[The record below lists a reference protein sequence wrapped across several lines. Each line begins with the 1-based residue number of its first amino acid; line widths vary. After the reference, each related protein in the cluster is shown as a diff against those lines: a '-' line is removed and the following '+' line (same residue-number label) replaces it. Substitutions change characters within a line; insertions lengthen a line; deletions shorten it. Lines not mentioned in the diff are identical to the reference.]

1 MRPRS
6 TALVLA
12 VLTCVSLLLAATTA
26 AAHAVGLSKG
36 DYTAAGT
43 DVYAELTL
51 ARGDLIAL
59 VSGLDA
65 DGDGAV
71 DARELARAQ
80 PAIEAVVLGGIAV
93 EGDGASC
100 RATLDSAALAE
111 PDGVDLRG
119 RYRCAAP
126 PSQVVVRVKLLED
139 LAEGHRHVARLIV
152 GSTTADDVLRRGHE
166 DIAAGAT
173 KQATAAAQTP
183 GGYQG
188 GVLSF
193 LRLGVEHILTG
204 YDHLVFL
211 FGLVLV
217 GGRSRSLVGAVTAF
231 TVAHSITLA
240 LAVLGVWAPPP
251 RIVEPAIALSIVWV
265 GIENFFVRDAHGRW
279 RITFP
284 FGLIHGFGFAGALRE
299 IELPRAR
306 VPAALVTFNLGV
318 EVGQLAVMAV
328 VVPAIVL
335 LRKRGLLSRTA
346 TLSLSAGVVAA
357 GAYWF
362 ISRVVP

>member
-1 MRPRS
+1 MRAAAKPS
-6 TALVLA
+6 
-12 VLTCVSLLLAATTA
+12 LLAALA
-26 AAHAVGLSKG
+26 VCVALLLGAGPAWAHAVGLSKG

-43 DVYAELTL
+43 AEVAAELTFARADL
-51 ARGDLIAL
+51 AGL

-65 DGDGAV
+65 NGDGAV
-71 DARELARAQ
+71 DAAELARARA
-80 PAIEAVVLGGIAV
+80 AIEIVVFGRGVTV
-93 EGDGASC
+93 EADGAACTGS
-100 RATLDSAALAE
+100 LESAELAE
-111 PDGVDLRG
+111 PDGVDVRG

-126 PSQVVVRVKLLED
+126 PSKVHVHVGLLED
-139 LAEGHRHVARLIV
+139 LSEGHRHVARLVV
-152 GSTTADDVLRRGHE
+152 GPTTIDDVLRRGHE
-166 DIAAGAT
+166 DIAAGST
-173 KQATAAAQTP
+173 KQGAPAPAASI
-183 GGYQG
+183 
-188 GVLSF
+188 LSF
-193 LRLGVEHILTG
+193 LRLGIEHILTG

-217 GGRSRSLVGAVTAF
+217 GGRIRSLVGAVTAF

-240 LAVLGVWAPPP
+240 LAVLGVWAPSP

-306 VPAALVTFNLGV
+306 IPAALVSFNLGV
-318 EVGQLAVMAV
+318 EIGQLAVMAL
-328 VVPAIVL
+328 VVPAILL
-335 LRKRGLLSRTA
+335 LRKRGILGRTT
-346 TLSLSAGVVAA
+346 TLVLSAAVATA

-362 ISRVVP
+362 LTRVLA

>member
-6 TALVLA
+6 TALALA
-12 VLTCVSLLLAATTA
+12 LVTCILLLLAARTA
-26 AAHAVGLSKG
+26 GAHAVGLSKG

-43 DVYAELTL
+43 DVYAELTF
-51 ARGDLIAL
+51 ARGDLVAL

-65 DGDGAV
+65 NGDGAV

-93 EGDGASC
+93 EGDGAPC
-100 RATLDSAALAE
+100 RATLESATLAE
-111 PDGVDLRG
+111 PDGVDVRG
-119 RYRCAAP
+119 RYRCASP
-126 PSQVVVRVKLLED
+126 PSQVRVRVQLLED
-139 LAEGHRHVARLIV
+139 LPEGHRHVARSIV
-152 GSTTADDVLRRGHE
+152 GSTTVDDVLRRGHE
-166 DIAAGAT
+166 DIVAAVSA
-173 KQATAAAQTP
+173 KPAAAAAAP
-183 GGYQG
+183 AAS
-188 GVLSF
+188 VVSF
-193 LRLGVEHILTG
+193 LRLGIEHILTG
-204 YDHLVFL
+204 WDHLVFL
-211 FGLVLV
+211 FGLVLI
-217 GGRSRSLVGAVTAF
+217 GGRLRSLVGAVTAF

-240 LAVLGVWAPPP
+240 LAVLGVWAPSP

-265 GIENFFVRDAHGRW
+265 GIENFFVRDARGRW

-284 FGLIHGFGFAGALRE
+284 FGLVHGFGFAGALRE

-318 EVGQLAVMAV
+318 EVGQLAVMAL

-335 LRKRGLLSRTA
+335 LRKRGLLDRTA
-346 TLSLSAGVVAA
+346 TLVLSAGVVAA

-362 ISRVVP
+362 ITRVVP

>member
-1 MRPRS
+1 MRPRAP
-6 TALVLA
+6 ALVLA
-12 VLTCVSLLLAATTA
+12 LLTCVSVLLVAARTA
-26 AAHAVGLSKG
+26 SAHAVGLSKG
-36 DYTAAGT
+36 DYTVSGAG
-43 DVYAELTL
+43 VAAELTFARADL
-51 ARGDLIAL
+51 AGL

-65 DGDGAV
+65 NGDGAV
-71 DARELARAQ
+71 DASELARARA
-80 PAIEAVVLGGIAV
+80 AIDIVVFGRGVTVDA
-93 EGDGASC
+93 DGASC
-100 RATLDSAALAE
+100 TGALLSADLAE

-119 RYRCAAP
+119 RYACAAA
-126 PSQVVVRVKLLED
+126 PSQVHVHVGLLED
-139 LAEGHRHVARLIV
+139 LSEGHRHVARLV
-152 GSTTADDVLRRGHE
+152 AAGTTADDVLRRGHE
-166 DIAAGAT
+166 DIATGAT
-173 KQATAAAQTP
+173 SAAKPSAVP
-183 GGYQG
+183 VAAS
-188 GVLSF
+188 VLSF

-217 GGRSRSLVGAVTAF
+217 GGRVRSLVGAVTAF

-240 LAVLGVWAPPP
+240 LAVLGVWAPSP

-306 VPAALVTFNLGV
+306 VPAALVSFNLGV
-318 EVGQLAVMAV
+318 ELGQLAVMAV
-328 VVPAIVL
+328 VVPAIVI
-335 LRKRGLLSRTA
+335 LRKRGVLGRTT
-346 TLSLSAGVVAA
+346 TLVLSAGVAAA

-362 ISRVVP
+362 LTRVLG

>member
-6 TALVLA
+6 TALALA
-12 VLTCVSLLLAATTA
+12 LVTCILLLLAARTA
-26 AAHAVGLSKG
+26 GAHAVGLSKG

-43 DVYAELTL
+43 DVYAELTF
-51 ARGDLIAL
+51 ARGDLVAL

-65 DGDGAV
+65 NGDGAV

-93 EGDGASC
+93 EGDGAPC
-100 RATLDSAALAE
+100 RATLESATLAE
-111 PDGVDLRG
+111 PDGVDVRG
-119 RYRCAAP
+119 RYRCASP
-126 PSQVVVRVKLLED
+126 PSQVRVRVQLLED
-139 LAEGHRHVARLIV
+139 LSEGHRQVARLIV
-152 GSTTADDVLRRGHE
+152 GRTTVDDVLRRGHE
-166 DIAAGAT
+166 DIAAVSSA
-173 KQATAAAQTP
+173 KPPAAS
-183 GGYQG
+183 
-188 GVLSF
+188 VVSF
-193 LRLGVEHILTG
+193 LRLGIEHILTG
-204 YDHLVFL
+204 WDHLVFL
-211 FGLVLV
+211 FGLVLI
-217 GGRSRSLVGAVTAF
+217 GGRLRSLVGAVTAF

-240 LAVLGVWAPPP
+240 LAVLGVWAPSP

-265 GIENFFVRDAHGRW
+265 GIENFFVRDARGRW

-284 FGLIHGFGFAGALRE
+284 FGLVHGFGFAGALRE

-318 EVGQLAVMAV
+318 EVGQLAVMAL

-335 LRKRGLLSRTA
+335 LRKRGLLDRTA
-346 TLSLSAGVVAA
+346 TLVLSAGVVAA

>member
-1 MRPRS
+1 MRPRAPK
-6 TALVLA
+6 ALALA
-12 VLTCVSLLLAATTA
+12 LLTCVAVVLLAARTA
-26 AAHAVGLSKG
+26 SAHAVGLSKG
-36 DYTAAGT
+36 DYTVSGAEVA
-43 DVYAELTL
+43 AELTL
-51 ARGDLIAL
+51 ARADLAAL

-65 DGDGAV
+65 NGDGAV
-71 DARELARAQ
+71 DASELARARA
-80 PAIEAVVLGGIAV
+80 AIEILVFARGISV
-93 EGDGASC
+93 EGDGAAC
-100 RATLDSAALAE
+100 PGTLESAELAE

-119 RYRCAAP
+119 RYRCGAAP
-126 PSQVVVRVKLLED
+126 SKVRVHVGLLED
-139 LAEGHRHVARLIV
+139 LSEGHRHVARLTA
-152 GSTTADDVLRRGHE
+152 SETTTDDVLRRGHE
-166 DIAAGAT
+166 DIAAGST
-173 KQATAAAQTP
+173 KQAA
-183 GGYQG
+183 

-217 GGRSRSLVGAVTAF
+217 GGRLRSLVGAVTAF

-240 LAVLGVWAPPP
+240 LAVLGVWAPSP

-306 VPAALVTFNLGV
+306 VPVALVSFNLGV
-318 EVGQLAVMAV
+318 EAGQLAVMAL
-328 VVPAIVL
+328 VVPAIVV
-335 LRKRGLLSRTA
+335 LRKRGLLGRTT
-346 TLSLSAGVVAA
+346 TLVLSAGVAAA

-362 ISRVVP
+362 LTRIFR

>member
-1 MRPRS
+1 MRPRLP
-6 TALVLA
+6 ALTLA
-12 VLTCVSLLLAATTA
+12 LLTCVSLLLLAAGTA
-26 AAHAVGLSKG
+26 SAHAVGLSKG
-36 DYTAAGT
+36 DYTANGAA
-43 DVYAELTL
+43 VAAELTFARADL
-51 ARGDLIAL
+51 ASL

-65 DGDGAV
+65 NGDGAV
-71 DARELARAQ
+71 DASELARAR
-80 PAIEAVVLGGIAV
+80 AAV
-93 EGDGASC
+93 EIVVFGRGVTVDADGAAC
-100 RATLDSAALAE
+100 TGALVSAELAE

-119 RYRCAAP
+119 RYSCAAAP
-126 PSQVVVRVKLLED
+126 AQVHVHVGLLED
-139 LAEGHRHVARLIV
+139 LSEGHRHVARLVV
-152 GSTTADDVLRRGHE
+152 GATTTDDVLRRGHE

-173 KQATAAAQTP
+173 NQPAAPAATS
-183 GGYQG
+183 
-188 GVLSF
+188 VLSF

-217 GGRSRSLVGAVTAF
+217 GGRIRSLVGAVTAF

-240 LAVLGVWAPPP
+240 LAVLGVWAPSP

-306 VPAALVTFNLGV
+306 VPAALLSFNLGV
-318 EVGQLAVMAV
+318 ELGQLAVMAV
-328 VVPAIVL
+328 VVPAIVI
-335 LRKRGLLSRTA
+335 LRKRGILGHTA
-346 TLSLSAGVVAA
+346 TLVLSAGVAAA
-357 GAYWF
+357 GAYWLLT
-362 ISRVVP
+362 RVLG

>member
-1 MRPRS
+1 
-6 TALVLA
+6 
-12 VLTCVSLLLAATTA
+12 
-26 AAHAVGLSKG
+26 
-36 DYTAAGT
+36 
-43 DVYAELTL
+43 
-51 ARGDLIAL
+51 

-65 DGDGAV
+65 NGDGVV

-100 RATLDSAALAE
+100 RATLESAALAE

-119 RYRCAAP
+119 RYRCASP
-126 PSQVVVRVKLLED
+126 PSQVRVRVPLLED

-173 KQATAAAQTP
+173 KQAAAPAGYE
-183 GGYQG
+183 GGL
-188 GVLSF
+188 LSF

-217 GGRSRSLVGAVTAF
+217 GGRLRSLVGAVTAF

-240 LAVLGVWAPPP
+240 LAVLGVWAPSP

-265 GIENFFVRDAHGRW
+265 GIENFFVSDAHGRW

-284 FGLIHGFGFAGALRE
+284 FGLIHGFGFAGALRA

-335 LRKRGLLSRTA
+335 LRKRGLLGRTA

>member
-1 MRPRS
+1 MRAAKPS
-6 TALVLA
+6 LLAALA
-12 VLTCVSLLLAATTA
+12 VCVALLLAAGSA
-26 AAHAVGLSKG
+26 WAHAVGLSKG
-36 DYTAAGT
+36 DYTAGGT
-43 DVYAELTL
+43 AEVTAELTFARADL
-51 ARGDLIAL
+51 AGL

-65 DGDGAV
+65 NGDGKV
-71 DARELARAQ
+71 DASELARAR
-80 PAIEAVVLGGIAV
+80 PAIEIVVFGRGVTVDA
-93 EGDGASC
+93 DGAACPGS
-100 RATLDSAALAE
+100 LISAELAE
-111 PDGVDLRG
+111 PDGVDVRG

-126 PSQVVVRVKLLED
+126 PSRVHVHVGLLDD
-139 LAEGHRHVARLIV
+139 LSEGHRHVARLV
-152 GSTTADDVLRRGHE
+152 VAGAPVDDVLRRGHE
-166 DIAAGAT
+166 DIAAGST
-173 KQATAAAQTP
+173 KQAAAAP
-183 GGYQG
+183 AVAS
-188 GVLSF
+188 VLSF

-217 GGRSRSLVGAVTAF
+217 GGRIRSLVGAVTAF

-240 LAVLGVWAPPP
+240 LAVLGVWAPSP

-306 VPAALVTFNLGV
+306 VPIALVSFNLGV
-318 EVGQLAVMAV
+318 ELGQLAVMAV
-328 VVPAIVL
+328 VVPAILV
-335 LRKRGLLSRTA
+335 LRKRGLLGRTP
-346 TLSLSAGVVAA
+346 TLVLSAAVAVA

-362 ISRVVP
+362 LTRVLG

>member
-6 TALVLA
+6 TALALA
-12 VLTCVSLLLAATTA
+12 VLTCVLLLLAARTA

-36 DYTAAGT
+36 DYTAAGS
-43 DVYAELTL
+43 DVYAELTF
-51 ARGDLIAL
+51 ARGDLTAL

-65 DGDGAV
+65 NGDGVV
-71 DARELARAQ
+71 DARELTRAQ
-80 PAIEAVVLGGIAV
+80 PATEAVVLGAIAV
-93 EGDGASC
+93 EGDGAPC
-100 RATLDSAALAE
+100 RATLESAELAE
-111 PDGVDLRG
+111 PDGIDVRG
-119 RYRCAAP
+119 RYRCASP
-126 PSQVVVRVKLLED
+126 PSQVRVHVKLLED

-152 GSTTADDVLRRGHE
+152 GSTTADDVLRREHE
-166 DIAAGAT
+166 DISAGST
-173 KQATAAAQTP
+173 KQAAAPTP
-183 GGYQG
+183 AAS
-188 GVLSF
+188 VISF
-193 LRLGVEHILTG
+193 LRLGIEHILTG

-217 GGRSRSLVGAVTAF
+217 GGRLRSLVGAVTAF

-240 LAVLGVWAPPP
+240 LAVLGVWAPSP

-265 GIENFFVRDAHGRW
+265 GIENFFVHDTRGRW

-284 FGLIHGFGFAGALRE
+284 FGLVHGFGFAGALRE

-306 VPAALVTFNLGV
+306 VPAALLTFNLGV

-335 LRKRGLLSRTA
+335 LRRRGLLSRTA
-346 TLSLSAGVVAA
+346 TLVLSAGVVVA

>member
-6 TALVLA
+6 TALALA
-12 VLTCVSLLLAATTA
+12 VLTCVLPLLAARTA

-43 DVYAELTL
+43 DVYAELTF
-51 ARGDLIAL
+51 ARGDLVAL

-65 DGDGAV
+65 NGDGVV

-80 PAIEAVVLGGIAV
+80 PAIETVVLRGIVV

-100 RATLDSAALAE
+100 HATLESAALAE

-119 RYRCAAP
+119 RYRCASP
-126 PSQVVVRVKLLED
+126 PSQVHVRLPLLED

-166 DIAAGAT
+166 DIAAAAT
-173 KQATAAAQTP
+173 KQAAAPPPAGYE
-183 GGYQG
+183 GGL
-188 GVLSF
+188 LSF
-193 LRLGVEHILTG
+193 VRLGVEHILTG

-217 GGRSRSLVGAVTAF
+217 GGRLRSLVGAVTAF
-231 TVAHSITLA
+231 TLAHSITLA
-240 LAVLGVWAPPP
+240 LAVLGVWAPSP

-265 GIENFFVRDAHGRW
+265 GIENFFVRNAHGRW

-284 FGLIHGFGFAGALRE
+284 FGLIHGFGFAGALHE

-318 EVGQLAVMAV
+318 EVGQLAVMAL

-335 LRKRGLLSRTA
+335 LRKRGLLGRTA

-362 ISRVVP
+362 VSRVVP

>member
-6 TALVLA
+6 TALALA
-12 VLTCVSLLLAATTA
+12 VLTGVALLLATSIA
-26 AAHAVGLSKG
+26 AAHTVGLSKG

-43 DVYAELTL
+43 DVFVELTF
-51 ARGDLIAL
+51 ARGDLVAL

-65 DGDGAV
+65 NGDGVVA
-71 DARELARAQ
+71 AGELARAQ

-100 RATLDSAALAE
+100 RATLESAALAE

-119 RYRCAAP
+119 RYQCASP
-126 PSQVVVRVKLLED
+126 PSQVRVRVPLLED

-152 GSTTADDVLRRGHE
+152 GSATADDVLRRGHE
-166 DIAAGAT
+166 EITAGT
-173 KQATAAAQTP
+173 TMQPAAAP
-183 GGYQG
+183 AGS
-188 GVLSF
+188 VLSF
-193 LRLGVEHILTG
+193 LRLGIEHILTG

-217 GGRSRSLVGAVTAF
+217 GGRLRSLVGAVTAF

-240 LAVLGVWAPPP
+240 LAVLGVWAPSP

-265 GIENFFVRDAHGRW
+265 GIENFFVRDTHGRW

-284 FGLIHGFGFAGALRE
+284 FGLVHGFGFAGALRE
-299 IELPRAR
+299 IELPHAR
-306 VPAALVTFNLGV
+306 VPAALLTFNLGV
-318 EVGQLAVMAV
+318 ELGQLAVMAV

-335 LRKRGLLSRTA
+335 LRKRGVLGRTA
-346 TLSLSAGVVAA
+346 TLALSAGVIAA
-357 GAYWF
+357 GAYWL
-362 ISRVVP
+362 ISRVTP

>member
-6 TALVLA
+6 TALALA
-12 VLTCVSLLLAATTA
+12 VLTCVLLLLAARTA

-43 DVYAELTL
+43 DVVAELTF
-51 ARGDLIAL
+51 ARGDLVAL

-65 DGDGAV
+65 NGDGVV
-71 DARELARAQ
+71 DARELARAK

-100 RATLDSAALAE
+100 RATLESAELAE
-111 PDGVDLRG
+111 PDGVDVRG
-119 RYRCAAP
+119 RYRCASP
-126 PSQVVVRVKLLED
+126 PSQVHVRVQLLED
-139 LAEGHRHVARLIV
+139 LAEGHRHVARLIL
-152 GSTTADDVLRRGHE
+152 GSSTADDVLRRGHD

-173 KQATAAAQTP
+173 KPPASV
-183 GGYQG
+183 G
-188 GVLSF
+188 SF
-193 LRLGVEHILTG
+193 FRLGVEHILTG

-217 GGRSRSLVGAVTAF
+217 GGRLRSLVGAVTAF

-240 LAVLGVWAPPP
+240 LAVLGVWAPSP

-284 FGLIHGFGFAGALRE
+284 FGLVHGFGFAGALRE
-299 IELPRAR
+299 IELPHAR

-318 EVGQLAVMAV
+318 EVGQLAVMAL

-335 LRKRGLLSRTA
+335 LRKGGLLGRTA
-346 TLSLSAGVVAA
+346 TLVLSAGVAAA

-362 ISRVVP
+362 ITRVVP

>member
-1 MRPRS
+1 MRAAKPSRLAGF
-6 TALVLA
+6 ALFVA
-12 VLTCVSLLLAATTA
+12 LLLVAGAAS
-26 AAHAVGLSKG
+26 AHAVGLSKG

-43 DVYAELTL
+43 DVYAELTF
-51 ARGDLIAL
+51 ARGDLAGL

-65 DGDGAV
+65 NGDGAV
-71 DARELARAQ
+71 DGRELARAQ
-80 PAIEAVVLGGIAV
+80 PAIESVVLGGIPV
-93 EGDGASC
+93 EGDGAPC
-100 RATLDSAALAE
+100 RATLTSAELAE

-119 RYRCAAP
+119 HYRCASA
-126 PSQVVVRVKLLED
+126 PSQVRVSVRLLED
-139 LAEGHRHVARLIV
+139 LPEGHRHVARLVV
-152 GSTTADDVLRRGHE
+152 GSTTVDDVLRRGHE
-166 DIAAGAT
+166 DIAAGAAAT
-173 KQATAAAQTP
+173 KQAAAPAGHA
-183 GGYQG
+183 GG
-188 GVLSF
+188 LFSF

-217 GGRSRSLVGAVTAF
+217 GGRVRSLVGAVTAF

-240 LAVLGVWAPPP
+240 LAVLGVWAPSP

-318 EVGQLAVMAV
+318 ELGQLAVMAL

-335 LRKRGLLSRTA
+335 LRKRGLLGRTA
-346 TLSLSAGVVAA
+346 TLALSAGVVAA